1 MKKFF
6 LILVANMAAF
16 VATAQF
22 SLINDDIKQEWTE
35 VRYSVMLQGRICN
48 DVTTISYGEKVTK
61 NDVIYTSVKSSSDS
75 EEQSL
80 LGYMRQD
87 GEKYYFNPIGIEE
100 EFLLYDFSLQ
110 KGEQVEIIE
119 ESVWKNSLYIS
130 LKKDVGDD
138 IFYHSVSDVS
148 IYMDKSGLERKQ
160 ITLDNGE
167 IWIEGIGSTK
177 GLLHSCSSITG
188 SGTTLLSYSENN
200 TQLYDVVCPCEKNNF
215 SFVDDDM
222 EWSYIT
228 EESSDWAY
236 AEGHQPSIIT
246 TKYKYIGDTTINSIV
261 YQKMYKSSDN
271 GRIWSELGYFRQDKS
286 EVFFIKKGEIE
297 ERLAYDFSSDLRN
310 RLDWDDNLLVES
322 DTIVIYN
329 ARKKISRVC
338 DDRESSSDNWFYCYD
353 IVIEDVGSLFAPAF
367 DTLYYCPAVGV
378 GCPYMTKLLCVQKG
392 DEIIWHNPDYND
404 CYYEQT
410 AINTIENH
418 KITISPNPVKDILHI
433 TLQTANNLIQIIDAQ
448 GRKVLQIE
456 CGEAATI
463 NVSHL
468 KKGVYTVI
476 VNNKQSQTFVKE

>member
-1 MKKFF
+1 M
-6 LILVANMAAF
+6 VAF
-16 VATAQF
+16 IVTAQI

-35 VRYSVMLQGRICN
+35 VRYSVMPQGRICD

-61 NDVIYTSVKSSSDS
+61 NDIIYTSVKSSSDS

-222 EWSYIT
+222 KWAYLYSET
-228 EESSDWAY
+228 EEISSIKVPTILTVRY
-236 AEGHQPSIIT
+236 E
-246 TKYKYIGDTTINSIV
+246 YKGDTIINGFI
-261 YQKMYKSSDN
+261 YKKMFKSLNN
-271 GRIWSELGYFRQDKS
+271 GRIWLELGYFRQDKS

-297 ERLAYDFSSDLRN
+297 EGLAYDFSSDLRN

-392 DEIIWHNPDYND
+392 DEIIWHDPDYND

-410 AINTIENH
+410 AINTIENQQ
-418 KITISPNPVKDILHI
+418 ISISPNPVKDILYL
-433 TLQTANNLIQIIDAQ
+433 TLPTANNLIQIIDTQ
-448 GRKVLQIE
+448 GRKVLQTE
-456 CGEAATI
+456 CGETASV
-463 NVSHL
+463 NVSLL
-468 KKGVYTVI
+468 KNGVYTVI
-476 VNNKQSQTFVKE
+476 VNNNQSQTFVKNSYSIQ